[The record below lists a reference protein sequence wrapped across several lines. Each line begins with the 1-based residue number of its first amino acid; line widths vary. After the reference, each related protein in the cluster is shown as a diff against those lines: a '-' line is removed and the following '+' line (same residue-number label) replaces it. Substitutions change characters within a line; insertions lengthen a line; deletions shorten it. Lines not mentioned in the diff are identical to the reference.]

1 MRNELYSFIGEYL
14 SESNIG
20 LKDIVFAAGCLMAC
34 MMIAM
39 LIIIIRQAMLMKKYK
54 KFMQGSDARSL
65 EEELRDRMNIIDKLD
80 GRLSSIEKNN
90 THISTKLDEVFQKIG
105 IVKYDAFEEMGGKM
119 SFALALL
126 SDKNTGFVI
135 NAMHSREGCY
145 TYIKEI
151 TDGKAKVLLA
161 KEEKE
166 ALEQALLSDA
176 NI

>member
-1 MRNELYSFIGEYL
+1 MREKIYGFIGEFI
-14 SESNIG
+14 SDSNIG
-20 LKDIVFAAGCLMAC
+20 LKDIIFAAGC
-34 MMIAM
+34 MILLLTFLLFVV
-39 LIIIIRQAMLMKKYK
+39 LIKQAVLSKKYK
-54 KFMQGSDARSL
+54 KFMSGSDGRSL
-65 EEELRDRMNIIDKLD
+65 EEELREKMNIIDKLD
-80 GRLSSIEKNN
+80 GRLNNIEKNN

-105 IVKYDAFEEMGGKM
+105 IVKYDAFDEMGGKM

-151 TDGKAKVLLA
+151 NDGKANVLLA

-166 ALEQALLSDA
+166 ALEQALLSEM
-176 NI
+176 

>member
-1 MRNELYSFIGEYL
+1 MKEMIY
-14 SESNIG
+14 ESIIDFTKNNNIG
-20 LKDIVFAAGCLMAC
+20 LKDLLFVMGCMLLIMT
-34 MMIAM
+34 III
-39 LIIIIRQAMLMKKYK
+39 LIIFIRQSMLMKKYK

-65 EEELRDRMNIIDKLD
+65 EEEIREKMSVIEKFD
-80 GRLSSIEKNN
+80 GRLNNLELNNNSITSRLE
-90 THISTKLDEVFQKIG
+90 EVFQKIG

-126 SDKNTGFVI
+126 SDKDTGFVI

-151 TDGKAKVLLA
+151 TEGKANVLLA

-166 ALEQALLSDA
+166 ALEQALLTQTH
-176 NI
+176 

>member
-1 MRNELYSFIGEYL
+1 MRNEIYSFIGGFLREF
-14 SESNIG
+14 NIG
-20 LKDIVFAAGCLMAC
+20 LKDIVFVAGCLMTF
-34 MMIAM
+34 MMLVM
-39 LIIIIRQAMLMKKYK
+39 LIIIIRHAIFVSKYK

-65 EEELRDRMNIIDKLD
+65 EEELRDRMNIIDKID

-151 TDGKAKVLLA
+151 IDGKAAVLLA

-166 ALEQALLSDA
+166 ALEQALLSDVQ
-176 NI
+176 I